1 MKPLATQPTP
11 SAPSGPRRCVLWRR
25 SLLRSSPQSLGVP
38 RNQGRSVLLLDVG
51 SRKERRSVMIKHKL
65 LSRMLQKNSVLL
77 NPREHANMSPN
88 LSPSLSLPKS
98 VLMFLRRFA
107 QGQRQTQGKSRS
119 QLSRSGATFQLR
131 SLDLPNSEH
140 LHILNTFSKSHT
152 KLL

>member
-1 MKPLATQPTP
+1 MGRSVRMKHLATQPTP
-11 SAPSGPRRCVLWRR
+11 SAPS
-25 SLLRSSPQSLGVP
+25 VP

-65 LSRMLQKNSVLL
+65 LSRMLLRNSVLS
-77 NPREHANMSPN
+77 NPREPANMSQN
-88 LSPSLSLPKS
+88 LFPSLSLPKS

-107 QGQRQTQGKSRS
+107 QGQRQTQGRSRS

-131 SLDLPNSEH
+131 SLDLPNLEH